1 MQSRY
6 SCINLARG
14 RNWVCSIIPQ
24 ILLPIDPL
32 LNILIVFV
40 EEGVG
45 YCVQTITKGNTF
57 YTSVL
62 NPGDVTGVG
71 HHRFTCL
78 VRHVCIW
85 NTLFYRVFFQIESIG
100 SKTLFFLLQ
109 AISLSG
115 SQIQISD
122 SAGSCE
128 AGQTATVKASDGSG
142 LLTLT
147 STGE

>member
-1 MQSRY
+1 MSVYEIRCFTGFFFKLH
-6 SCINLARG
+6 CIEN
-14 RNWVCSIIPQ
+14 
-24 ILLPIDPL
+24 
-32 LNILIVFV
+32 IVF
-40 EEGVG
+40 
-45 YCVQTITKGNTF
+45 
-57 YTSVL
+57 
-62 NPGDVTGVG
+62 P
-71 HHRFTCL
+71 
-78 VRHVCIW
+78 
-85 NTLFYRVFFQIESIG
+85 
-100 SKTLFFLLQ
+100 LQ

>member
-14 RNWVCSIIPQ
+14 IDCVRSYPRFDIQ
-24 ILLPIDPL
+24 IDPL

-78 VRHVCIW
+78 VRHVCI
-85 NTLFYRVFFQIESIG
+85 
-100 SKTLFFLLQ
+100 
-109 AISLSG
+109 
-115 SQIQISD
+115 
-122 SAGSCE
+122 
-128 AGQTATVKASDGSG
+128 
-142 LLTLT
+142 
-147 STGE
+147 

>member
-1 MQSRY
+1 MF
-6 SCINLARG
+6 G
-14 RNWVCSIIPQ
+14 
-24 ILLPIDPL
+24 
-32 LNILIVFV
+32 
-40 EEGVG
+40 E
-45 YCVQTITKGNTF
+45 
-57 YTSVL
+57 
-62 NPGDVTGVG
+62 
-71 HHRFTCL
+71 TCL
-78 VRHVCIW
+78 YMKYVV
-85 NTLFYRVFFQIESIG
+85 LQGFFFQIESIA

>member
-1 MQSRY
+1 M
-6 SCINLARG
+6 
-14 RNWVCSIIPQ
+14 CSIIVQ
-24 ILLPIDPL
+24 NLYTFRSL
-32 LNILIVFV
+32 LNFFVMFV

-78 VRHVCIW
+78 VRHVCIC
-85 NTLFYRVFFQIESIG
+85 NMLFYKPFKLESIA
-100 SKTLFFLLQ
+100 SKTLFLPLQ